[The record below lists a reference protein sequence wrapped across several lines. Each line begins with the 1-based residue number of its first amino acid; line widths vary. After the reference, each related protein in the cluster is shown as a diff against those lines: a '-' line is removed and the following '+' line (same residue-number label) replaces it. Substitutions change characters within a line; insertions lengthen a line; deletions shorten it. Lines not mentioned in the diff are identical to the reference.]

1 MSGKSLQQLSTTE
14 LRGECTSRGLSIS
27 GSKSDIIIRLE
38 EFIRESGQ
46 DPANV
51 RFHPVQSASNTQTD
65 GTGEQPYA
73 TSTMVGTDASWVA
86 GQPPTANTACPSA
99 WQLTSG
105 GGSGHGKA
113 QPTSGTNVPSV
124 DVFKTA
130 AAQLQMLQQTP
141 PQNRSINAFEAR
153 LSALEASMAN
163 FMTEIRS
170 AFAQQPPQQVAARSP
185 VTPPPVQVVANTREY
200 DQSGKSNTNGAGN
213 ALPGASY
220 AVRTDYQHVAAHNTH
235 GDMTGRTG
243 NMSAYTPYEART
255 REPSVLIPSDD
266 LQVARNSLTE
276 FDGLDTDDPVWFID
290 NTESVLEQT
299 RLITAGWWRAVEP
312 QLKGKAGEWFRSR
325 KALRLSWAE
334 FRTEFLQKFNST
346 QIQSQLRADIV
357 SVRQTPGQTLS
368 DFVLIKNQ
376 QAHRVYTSLSE
387 ADLVGTIVELSLD
400 KYCTQLIL
408 HPPTTF
414 SELRRVADVLDRR
427 LAVTKPPP
435 ESWPNSQPRNK
446 WAPNRGPKP
455 KAPKDTPQKPPPVK
469 KQYYGNSFDEPPPGP
484 CKYCGELH
492 WNSRCPHRP
501 TRPGN
506 GGGVDG
512 D

>member
-1 MSGKSLQQLSTTE
+1 KSLQQLSTAE
-14 LRGECTSRGLSIS
+14 
-27 GSKSDIIIRLE
+27 SDVIIRLE

-51 RFHPVQSASNTQTD
+51 RFNPVQSASNTQTN
-65 GTGEQPYA
+65 GTGKQPYA

-86 GQPPTANTACPSA
+86 GQPPTANTTCPSA

-124 DVFKTA
+124 DVFQTA

-141 PQNRSINAFEAR
+141 PQNRNINAFEAR

-163 FMTEIRS
+163 FMTEMRS
-170 AFAQQPPQQVAARSP
+170 VFAQQPPQQVAARSP
-185 VTPPPVQVVANTREY
+185 VIPPPVQVVANTREY

-220 AVRTDYQHVAAHNTH
+220 AVAQVAYAVRTDYQHVAAHNTH
-235 GDMTGRTG
+235 GDMTGQTG
-243 NMSAYTPYEART
+243 NMSTYTPYEART
-255 REPSVLIPSDD
+255 REPSVLIPSND
-266 LQVARNSLTE
+266 LQIARNSLTE

-290 NTESVLEQT
+290 STESVLEQT

-334 FRTEFLQKFNST
+334 FRTEFLQKFNTT

-357 SVRQTPGQTLS
+357 LVQQTPGQTLS

-376 QAHRVYTSLSE
+376 QAHRVYTILSE

-400 KYCTQLIL
+400 KYCTQLVL

-414 SELRRVADVLDRR
+414 SEIHRVADVLDRR
-427 LAVTKPPP
+427 LAVAKPPL

-446 WAPNRGPKP
+446 WVPNR
-455 KAPKDTPQKPPPVK
+455 
-469 KQYYGNSFDEPPPGP
+469 
-484 CKYCGELH
+484 
-492 WNSRCPHRP
+492 
-501 TRPGN
+501 
-506 GGGVDG
+506 
-512 D
+512 